1 MQRLPG
7 RHRLEPDRRG
17 DVRQHVVAGEQQ
29 ARGGVPEHHVPP
41 GVAGR
46 GDGGQGAGAHADL
59 LVRREPP
66 VRCLPVGGVAGQRAG
81 DLAEL
86 LGEPGGPA
94 GPQFRQLRRERAGGP
109 AGQRRDRLLLAEP
122 EGHRAAELPAQLDRE
137 RVVVAVHVRD
147 QERADVAES
156 GAEGGQ
162 RGGERGAGLLQCPA
176 AVDEHEA
183 TVVLEH
189 VDVHRPQP
197 VGGQG
202 QRYPVHPRGDRV
214 RARDGP
220 VVAGGLGVGGHGW
233 HSPHPGSRPW
243 CHHAFALSARGKSSA
258 RAGVAADMYQAQWH
272 AMRSFTRD
280 KSVTQQ
286 RLSRGIVRRIAG
298 YARPYRLDLV
308 IFLTLT
314 ALSAVIAVAVPLL
327 LQTIIDR
334 GILKGNQ
341 EVVLWVAGAVAGL
354 AVLGAVLS
362 FATRWFSA
370 RIGEGLIYDLRT
382 EVYEHVQRQ
391 PLAFFVRAQTGSLV
405 SRLNSDVIGAQQA
418 ITSTLSSVVANAI
431 GLILVLAA
439 MLSLSW
445 LVTVVTLVM
454 MPFFVI
460 PARLVGRR
468 LQRLTRES
476 MQLDAEMGS
485 TMTERFNVAGAMLV
499 KLFGQPSAE
508 ARVFAGRAARVR
520 DIGVT
525 TAMYGSTL
533 FIALSLLASMATAV
547 VYGLGGSLVIN
558 GTIQLGTLVALAAL
572 LSRLYGP
579 ITALS
584 NVQVDVMTALVS
596 FDRVFEVLDLK
607 PLIAE
612 RPGAV
617 ALPWTGQQ
625 NGSGSASA
633 LAVEFDHVSFRY
645 PTASEVSLA
654 SLESIA
660 LPAPERTTAVQDVLR
675 DVSFTA
681 PAGQLT
687 ALVGPSGAD
696 KTTITHL
703 MSRLYDPRE
712 GVVRVGGYD
721 IADLT
726 LDSLHEAVGVV
737 TQDAHMFHD
746 TIRANLSYARPSAT
760 EEDLIEACRAA
771 QIWDLV
777 AGLPDGLDTVVGDR
791 GYRLSGGEKQRL
803 AIARLLLKGPAVVVL
818 DEATAHLDS
827 ESEAAVQRAL
837 KTALAGRTSL
847 VIAHRLS
854 TIIQADQI
862 LVIDSGRVVERGR
875 HADLLGA
882 GGLYADLY
890 LTQFA
895 SQEQQPAAVT
905 AAGNGAGQP
914 ASE

>member
-1 MQRLPG
+1 
-7 RHRLEPDRRG
+7 
-17 DVRQHVVAGEQQ
+17 
-29 ARGGVPEHHVPP
+29 
-41 GVAGR
+41 
-46 GDGGQGAGAHADL
+46 
-59 LVRREPP
+59 
-66 VRCLPVGGVAGQRAG
+66 
-81 DLAEL
+81 
-86 LGEPGGPA
+86 
-94 GPQFRQLRRERAGGP
+94 
-109 AGQRRDRLLLAEP
+109 
-122 EGHRAAELPAQLDRE
+122 
-137 RVVVAVHVRD
+137 
-147 QERADVAES
+147 
-156 GAEGGQ
+156 
-162 RGGERGAGLLQCPA
+162 
-176 AVDEHEA
+176 
-183 TVVLEH
+183 
-189 VDVHRPQP
+189 
-197 VGGQG
+197 
-202 QRYPVHPRGDRV
+202 
-214 RARDGP
+214 
-220 VVAGGLGVGGHGW
+220 
-233 HSPHPGSRPW
+233 
-243 CHHAFALSARGKSSA
+243 
-258 RAGVAADMYQAQWH
+258 MYQAQWH

-286 RLSRGIVRRIAG
+286 RLSRGLVRRIAS

-314 ALSAVIAVAVPLL
+314 AVSSVVAVAVPLL
-327 LQTIIDR
+327 MQTIIDR
-334 GILKGNQ
+334 GILPKDMA
-341 EVVLWVAGAVAGL
+341 VVLWVAGAVAGL
-354 AVLGAVLS
+354 ALLGAVLS
-362 FATRWFSA
+362 IATRWFSA

-418 ITSTLSSVVANAI
+418 ITSTLSSVIANAI

-439 MLSLSW
+439 MLYLSW

-454 MPFFVI
+454 MPFFII

-499 KLFGQPSAE
+499 KLFGHPTEES
-508 ARVFAGRAARVR
+508 RVFAGRAARVR

-547 VYGLGGSLVIN
+547 VYGLGGGLVIH
-558 GTIQLGTLVALAAL
+558 GAIQLGTLVALAAL

-617 ALPWTGQQ
+617 ALPRAGRGPGAPAQP
-625 NGSGSASA
+625 
-633 LAVEFDHVSFRY
+633 LAVQFDHVSFRY

-660 LPAPERTTAVQDVLR
+660 LKAPERATASQDVLR

-687 ALVGPSGAD
+687 ALVGPSGAG

-703 MSRLYDPRE
+703 VSRLYDPRT
-712 GVVRVGGYD
+712 GVVRIGGHD
-721 IADLT
+721 VADLT
-726 LDSLHEAVGVV
+726 LDSLREAVGVV

-746 TIRANLSYARPSAT
+746 TIRANLLYAQPGAT
-760 EEDLIEACRAA
+760 EGELIEACRAA
-771 QIWDLV
+771 QIWSLIET
-777 AGLPDGLDTVVGDR
+777 LPHRLDTVVGDR

-803 AIARLLLKGPAVVVL
+803 AIARLLLKSPAVVVL

-827 ESEAAVQRAL
+827 ESEVAVQHAL

-854 TIIQADQI
+854 TIREADQI
-862 LVIDSGRVVERGR
+862 LVIEGGQIRERGQ
-875 HADLLGA
+875 HEELLAA
-882 GGLYADLY
+882 GGLYAELY
-890 LTQFA
+890 RTQFA
-895 SQEQQPAAVT
+895 HQEPLAPA
-905 AAGNGAGQP
+905 G
-914 ASE
+914 